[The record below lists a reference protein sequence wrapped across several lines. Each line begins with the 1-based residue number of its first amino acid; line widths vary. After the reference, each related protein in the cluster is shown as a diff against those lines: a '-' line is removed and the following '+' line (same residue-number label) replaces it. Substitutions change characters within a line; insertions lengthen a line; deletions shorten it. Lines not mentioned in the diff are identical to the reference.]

1 MDEKKSKKNE
11 EIVEEKRKKFVRL
24 AEARTVKAIK
34 AIRVI
39 GKLSNRVAY
48 SYSDSDVTKIVKAL
62 QGEVEG
68 LKVRMKSSERPE
80 NVEFKL

>member
-1 MDEKKSKKNE
+1 MNEKKNKEKERISDEKRE
-11 EIVEEKRKKFVRL
+11 KFVRL

-39 GKLSNRVAY
+39 GKLSNRMAY
-48 SYSDSDVTKIVKAL
+48 SYSDSDVAKIVKAL
-62 QGEVEG
+62 QGEVEA
-68 LKVRMKSSERPE
+68 LKIRMKSSERPD